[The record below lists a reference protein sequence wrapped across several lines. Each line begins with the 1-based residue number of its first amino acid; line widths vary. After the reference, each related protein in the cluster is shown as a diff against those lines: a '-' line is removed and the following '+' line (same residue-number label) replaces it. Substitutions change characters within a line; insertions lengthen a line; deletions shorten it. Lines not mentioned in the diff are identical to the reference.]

1 MHTNL
6 VNRIA
11 LARELGVEP
20 QTIAKWER
28 QGWFP
33 EPKLIVSERLILYER
48 SEVETALA
56 ERHRRKRER
65 GVLARRR
72 AS

>member
-1 MHTNL
+1 MERL
-6 VNRIA
+6 VSRLD

-33 EPKLIVSERLILYER
+33 KPHLIVSDRLILYER
-48 SEVETALA
+48 EPIETALRK
-56 ERHRRKRER
+56 RHSNMCTRSIPRRKK
-65 GVLARRR
+65 A
-72 AS
+72 

>member
-1 MHTNL
+1 MERL
-6 VNRIA
+6 VSRLE

-33 EPKLIVSERLILYER
+33 KPHLIVSDRLILYER
-48 SEVETALA
+48 EPIETAL
-56 ERHRRKRER
+56 RKRHSR
-65 GVLARRR
+65 MCARPIPRR
-72 AS
+72 MKA

>member
-1 MHTNL
+1 MERL
-6 VNRIA
+6 VSRLD

-33 EPKLIVSERLILYER
+33 KPHLIVSDRLILYER
-48 SEVETALA
+48 EPIEIALRK
-56 ERHRRKRER
+56 RHSSMCVRSIPRRKK
-65 GVLARRR
+65 A
-72 AS
+72 

>member
-1 MHTNL
+1 MERL
-6 VNRIA
+6 VSRLE

-33 EPKLIVSERLILYER
+33 K
-48 SEVETALA
+48 A
-56 ERHRRKRER
+56 
-65 GVLARRR
+65 
-72 AS
+72 ASDLGSTDAVRTRVTLGATDYFLGDFFFLDTSI